1 MTLGPA
7 LWCILAAALF
17 GVSPAA
23 CRLLLGQIDP
33 IPLAALLYLGAGL
46 ATLPFSFHKTGK
58 KIYCDLLF
66 SMDDSIILDWFK
78 KMEDRLR
85 DIIYEKR
92 ELWFYDELT
101 LEDIEYNW
109 IQYRML

>member
-1 MTLGPA
+1 
-7 LWCILAAALF
+7 
-17 GVSPAA
+17 
-23 CRLLLGQIDP
+23 
-33 IPLAALLYLGAGL
+33 
-46 ATLPFSFHKTGK
+46 
-58 KIYCDLLF
+58 
-66 SMDDSIILDWFK
+66 MDDAIILDWFK

-109 IQYRML
+109 IDTVKSYKKH